1 VPRDVRLL
9 TDLYA
14 AKRIKL
20 GELITQ
26 TFGLDDI
33 RAALD
38 YCAGERGGRAVVVFS
53 GEDGP

>member
-1 VPRDVRLL
+1 LALPWRCRP
-9 TDLYA
+9 A
-14 AKRIKL
+14 NL

-33 RAALD
+33 GAALD

-53 GEDGP
+53 GDAGS